1 MDAFADQWS
10 PAEPVVLVVDPDTD
24 TRALYRC
31 AFEGAG
37 FHIVEASDGRDA
49 LAKAL
54 IRPPTLVVTEIVVPF
69 LDGCAL
75 CEILRR
81 DRTTADVPIV
91 VVTAE
96 GRPVKLDRARRAGAD
111 AVFVKPVAVE
121 PLLVEARRLADG
133 GLRVQAGAAGRDRFP
148 PRDGSAAPS
157 GGSDEPVRKVLSQ
170 SISRFGT
177 TAPPASPPSLLCP
190 TCDRPL
196 TYRRSEIGGVSDR
209 HSEQWDYYVCPG
221 MCGEFQYRQRTR
233 KVRRVS

>member
-1 MDAFADQWS
+1 MDAFADHWS
-10 PAEPVVLVVDPDTD
+10 PAEPLVLVVDPDTD

-31 AFEGAG
+31 AFEAAG

-54 IRPPTLVVTEIVVPF
+54 MRPPTLVITEIGVPF

-96 GRPVKLDRARRAGAD
+96 ARTVKLERARRAGAD
-111 AVFVKPVAVE
+111 AVFVKPVPVE
-121 PLLVEARRLADG
+121 PLLEEMRRLADG
-133 GLRVQAGAAGRDRFP
+133 GPRRGAGATGRDRFA

-157 GGSDEPVRKVLSQ
+157 SGSHEPLRKVLSQ

-177 TAPPASPPSLLCP
+177 TAPPA
-190 TCDRPL
+190 T
-196 TYRRSEIGGVSDR
+196 
-209 HSEQWDYYVCPG
+209 
-221 MCGEFQYRQRTR
+221 RTG
-233 KVRRVS
+233 ST